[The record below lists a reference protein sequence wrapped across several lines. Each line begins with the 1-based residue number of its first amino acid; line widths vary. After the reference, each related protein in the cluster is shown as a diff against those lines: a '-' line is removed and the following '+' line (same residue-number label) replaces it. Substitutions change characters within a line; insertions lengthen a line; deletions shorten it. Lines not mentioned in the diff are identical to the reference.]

1 MSRTRRAVQR
11 SNPRRKTLS
20 KKQKGRIWTFAILA
34 VLLALILAV
43 VLTSPLLRPPSG
55 PAPLVIG
62 FTTLDGRH
70 LVTSDGA
77 FRGKVVLVDLM
88 AANCP
93 PCNAEM
99 PELLA
104 FRDSVRGQD
113 VEFISLSIWVGQGLG
128 EDVEDLGAFQAFWGA
143 DWTFGVPDDTLS
155 LVVEYQVQFP
165 PFKLLLDRDGQL
177 VWTRAGETSS
187 DVLLAA
193 VTEAL

>member
-1 MSRTRRAVQR
+1 M
-11 SNPRRKTLS
+11 S
-20 KKQKGRIWTFAILA
+20 KKQKGRIWTFAILG

-43 VLTSPLLRPPSG
+43 VLSSPLLRPPAG
-55 PAPLVIG
+55 PTPLEIG
-62 FTTLDGRH
+62 FTALDGRR
-70 LVTSDGA
+70 LLTSDGD

-104 FRDSVRGQD
+104 FRESVRGLD
-113 VEFISLSIWVGQGLG
+113 VELISLSIWVGQGLG
-128 EDVEDLGAFQAFWGA
+128 EDVEDLQAFRTFWGS

-177 VWTRAGETSS
+177 VWTRPGETSS

-193 VTEAL
+193 VNEAL